1 MTHHRSAGRLRLLKI
16 PEWATTWAFVACI
29 LAGATLW
36 YMLRHDTKS
45 DWAGVHKSMTN
56 VLAAQRAAFAERGSM
71 GAYSTASQNPFDERR
86 IQYDAAVTQLRGQL
100 NRVGRDSLSTRIGEL
115 LDRNRD
121 TSQWLSENFV
131 KAFEEF
137 MDQAAEK
144 AR

>member
-1 MTHHRSAGRLRLLKI
+1 M

-29 LAGATLW
+29 LAGTTLW

-45 DWAGVHKSMTN
+45 DWAEVHKSMTN
-56 VLAAQRAAFAERGSM
+56 VLAAQKSAFAVRGSM
-71 GAYSTASQNPFDERR
+71 GAYSSASQNLFVERQ

-100 NRVGRDSLSTRIGEL
+100 NRVGKDSLSMRIGEL

-121 TSQWLSENFV
+121 TSQWLSEDFV
-131 KAFEEF
+131 KTFEEF
-137 MDQAAEK
+137 MNQAAEK